1 MRRYSIAG
9 IVILLAIVLLSGGPA
24 AFASVLGG
32 FATGTWEMLKWLVS
46 IAIKFPDELGVTD
59 FIKTWMFFLIIT
71 ALFAALGVYLTKRQ
85 SGKLLRI
92 CSFVVSAISLIL
104 TLCSI

>member
-1 MRRYSIAG
+1 MRKISIAG
-9 IVILLAIVLLSGGPA
+9 FAVLLAIVLLGSGVG
-24 AFASVLGG
+24 AFGSVLNKIASGI
-32 FATGTWEMLKWLVS
+32 WEMLRWLVS
-46 IAIKFPDELGVTD
+46 LAIKFPDELGITD
-59 FIKTWMFFLIIT
+59 FIRTWAFFLILT

-85 SGKLLRI
+85 SGKLLQI